1 MTRNSKVLGELI
13 SQLQANSAFPEKS
26 DLPPENLSRRNFGKI
41 LGVQT
46 LLASTVSLS
55 GCLGGGGGDDPAP
68 VDPDTQTLTRA
79 AFVATV
85 ADYFDWAHSSEYI
98 DQFKTVQ
105 QTFVDVSLGVT
116 AYAKQIET
124 ALEESLIDNSLGF
137 FHPEQQITRED
148 AADIYVKAFKVPT
161 ASGNPLSAFAD
172 LSAVSSPRLNS
183 VKAIVAAG
191 YMSGTSATTF
201 SPKGT
206 LTAGD
211 AKAILAKITST
222 VVAPVQV
229 MPKPGT
235 TSPRRY
241 VSYTTPTPGAQIYIT
256 ETFDG
261 SEPEDPTTSTKALAY
276 DFVKIGTRPYV
287 VFDGRAG
294 TLAVTQPRGTVRVKA
309 VAKKNGLAV
318 SGVQSFIWFLNRP
331 GSDVVEPAQKQTQ
344 PFEYK
349 LVHQATATAPAV
361 YKIYNMSESVQ
372 AYSFLILG
380 PDRGIVFDFIQVHY
394 LSGNMKPLVDALAN
408 GKPYDAI
415 LGHNH
420 VDHVAQ
426 IGNFTTKATDGS
438 GGVAAKGGKI
448 YTSKQDKYQLMA
460 VAATT
465 NAGFKT
471 AGDEA
476 VELADG
482 QVFELGGGIKVTAWF
497 APGHEDGLVTLV
509 TSNGW
514 VYATDMW
521 ACNRPYT
528 ADTTGYTGVRSDLF
542 LSMTRQLLANYGKS
556 ITDGQILEVTNAHQE
571 APVKMEG
578 VNAFVKCFQKMI
590 DQGPSATE
598 GSIRGGINRMSM
610 VHSDVANSNVKAMW
624 RDKNWMAVEIGGN
637 PSAHKDFTTF
647 SEGTSSVMTGTG
659 LAYPCNNTI
668 DYNTADGYKKY
679 SVLANLEIA
688 GGTLVGK
695 DIHWNV
701 AQANT
706 AGSVD
711 RKLTN
716 KFDPWTYAYT
726 INVPT
731 ATNSI
736 TVTPWAMSSKVTS
749 LKVNGTAVAQGVS
762 ITVAVSAGSKI
773 TVDIVAADGVTTS
786 SYTFTVAKV

>member
-1 MTRNSKVLGELI
+1 MSKK
-13 SQLQANSAFPEKS
+13 PEVDVVASSK
-26 DLPPENLSRRNFGKI
+26 DQPGNLLSEKISRRTFGKL
-41 LGVQT
+41 LGAQT
-46 LLASTVSLS
+46 LLASAASAVTLS
-55 GCLGGGGGDDPAP
+55 GCGGGGGDDAPAV
-68 VDPDTQTLTRA
+68 VDGGTATLTRG

-85 ADYFDWAHSSEYI
+85 SDYFDWAHSSEYV
-98 DQFKTVQ
+98 DQFKSMQ
-105 QTFVDVSLGVT
+105 QTFVDVSLGTT

-124 ALEESLIDNSLGF
+124 ALEESLIDNSRGYF
-137 FHPEQQITRED
+137 YPDQSITRED
-148 AADIYVKAFKVPT
+148 AADIYVKAFKIPAAV
-161 ASGNPLSAFAD
+161 ANPLTAFTDAGTISAA
-172 LSAVSSPRLNS
+172 RLNS

-191 YMSGTSATTF
+191 FMSGTSATTF
-201 SPKGT
+201 APKGT
-206 LTAGD
+206 LTANE
-211 AKAILAKITST
+211 AKTILTKITTSM
-222 VVAPVQV
+222 VAPVQV

-276 DFVKIGTRPYV
+276 DFVTIGTRAYV
-287 VFDGRAG
+287 VDDGRPG
-294 TLAVTQPRGTVRVKA
+294 TLKVTQPGGVIRVKA

-318 SGVQSFIWFLNRP
+318 SGVQSFSWTLYRP
-331 GSDVVEPAQKQTQ
+331 GAQIKDGVEKQTQ

-361 YKIYNMSESVQ
+361 YKIFNMSESVQ
-372 AYSFLILG
+372 AYSFFILG
-380 PDRGIVFDFIQVHY
+380 PTRGIIFDFLQVHY
-394 LSGNMKPLVDALAN
+394 LSGNMKPIVDMLAA
-408 GKPYDAI
+408 GKPYDAV

-426 IGNFTTKATDGS
+426 FGNFSTIGTDGS

-448 YTSKQDKYQLMA
+448 YTTKLDKYQLMA
-460 VAATT
+460 TAATT
-465 NAGFKT
+465 NAGFKA

-476 VELADG
+476 IALTDG
-482 QVFELGGGIKVTAWF
+482 QVFDLGGGIKVTAWQ

-528 ADTTGYTGVRSDLF
+528 ADTTGYGGVRSDLM
-542 LSMTRQLLANYGKS
+542 LSLVRQLLANYGKS

-578 VNAFVKCFQKMI
+578 VNNFVKCYQKMF

-598 GSIRGGINRMSM
+598 GSIRGGINRMTM
-610 VHSDVANSNVKAMW
+610 VHNGKSNVKGMW
-624 RDKNWMAVEIGGN
+624 IDKNWMALEIGAN
-637 PSAHKDFTTF
+637 PTAHKDFTTF
-647 SEGTSSVMTGTG
+647 TEGTSSVMTSTG

-695 DIHWNV
+695 DVYWNT
-701 AQANT
+701 AQVNT

-711 RKLTN
+711 RKLAN
-716 KFDPWTYAYT
+716 KFDPWSYAYT

-731 ATNSI
+731 ATSSI
-736 TVTPWAMSSKVTS
+736 TVTPWAMSSKFTS
-749 LKVNGTAVAQGVS
+749 MKLNGAAVQQGAS
-762 ITVAVSAGSKI
+762 TTVAVSAGSKI

-786 SYTFTVAKV
+786 NYTFTIAKV